1 MDLAKLG
8 VNLRPRS
15 PWEGVDLGFSLAR
28 HWFLQLWLLWLV
40 GAIPIFLIVNLLLP
54 LPLWLAGLLAWW
66 FKPLYEPPLLYWLG
80 RVIFADQPRVSEMR
94 AHWWAVLRNQLL
106 ANLTWRRLSPSR
118 SFVMP
123 VAVLEGLRGKARVS
137 RIRVLARQQHAAGWL
152 TIVGLHFE
160 IILELGLLVLLVALL
175 PDELRSFELRAYLF
189 EPSGW
194 QQWLQQFTGLLAMSV
209 IAPFYVAGGFG
220 LYLTRRSQLEAWDI
234 ELGFRNLGKR
244 TQSRSMA
251 AAVCFAILAGSASL
265 MLLDQPLQAAELNA
279 QQARGL
285 IHAVMQEDDFG
296 QRETHTAWKYVGQ
309 AEVDDIEDPHWLL
322 EWVIDLVKGFTQ
334 GFARVVEWLIW
345 LALGGLIV
353 YLVSWLLRNRF
364 LLERFTPNTRRQRQI
379 PAVML
384 GLEIRPESLPEDI
397 PVEALNLL
405 GKGAHRSA
413 LSLLYRGSLSM
424 LVHQYQLKIPD
435 SATEGEC
442 LDLAREAL
450 GKQGFAYLTAL
461 TRSWRRLAYGHH
473 PADLQE
479 TEQLCHGWK
488 QAYGE

>member
-1 MDLAKLG
+1 
-8 VNLRPRS
+8 
-15 PWEGVDLGFSLAR
+15 
-28 HWFLQLWLLWLV
+28 
-40 GAIPIFLIVNLLLP
+40 
-54 LPLWLAGLLAWW
+54 
-66 FKPLYEPPLLYWLG
+66 
-80 RVIFADQPRVSEMR
+80 
-94 AHWWAVLRNQLL
+94 
-106 ANLTWRRLSPSR
+106 
-118 SFVMP
+118 
-123 VAVLEGLRGKARVS
+123 
-137 RIRVLARQQHAAGWL
+137 
-152 TIVGLHFE
+152 
-160 IILELGLLVLLVALL
+160 
-175 PDELRSFELRAYLF
+175 
-189 EPSGW
+189 
-194 QQWLQQFTGLLAMSV
+194 MSV
-209 IAPFYVAGGFG
+209 IAPFYVAAGFG

-234 ELGFRNLGKR
+234 ELGFRNLAKR
-244 TQSRSMA
+244 LQKRRMVATGC
-251 AAVCFAILAGSASL
+251 VCLLTGFASL
-265 MLLDQPLQAAELNA
+265 MLPNQPLQAAELNREE
-279 QQARGL
+279 ARVL
-285 IHAVMQEDDFG
+285 IRSVMQDDDFG

-334 GFARVVEWLIW
+334 GFARVAEWLIW

-364 LLERFTPNTRRQRQI
+364 LLERFTPNTPRQRQI

-384 GLEIRPESLPEDI
+384 GLDIRPESLPEDI

-405 GKGAHRSA
+405 GQGAHRSA

-450 GKQGFAYLTAL
+450 GQQGFAYLVAL
-461 TRSWRRLAYGHH
+461 TQSWRKLAYGHH
-473 PADLQE
+473 RPDLQA